1 MAAVRSIQPP
11 SPDEVAAYAASI
23 GFTLDG
29 GYFVDYWETR
39 GWMVRPGIPMRSWQ
53 AAVRNW
59 KRMDDAR
66 NGGSTMRLSPA
77 EEKKREA
84 NARRLR
90 VIEEA
95 AGRIIALRS
104 WLEDGDTCPYS
115 KTPKEDIERE
125 KDKIRDHFGPQGI
138 EDLRKAVVE
147 LKRKGGRP

>member
-1 MAAVRSIQPP
+1 MAARTLQPP
-11 SPDEVAAYAASI
+11 SPDEVASYAASI
-23 GFTLDG
+23 GFMLDG

-59 KRMDDAR
+59 HRMDIAR
-66 NGGSTMRLSPA
+66 NGGSSMRLSPD

-84 NARRLR
+84 AARRLR

-95 AGRIIALRS
+95 AARIIALRS
-104 WLEDGDTCPYS
+104 WLEDGDACPYS
-115 KTPKEDIERE
+115 KNPQEDIERE
-125 KDKIRDHFGPQGI
+125 KDKIRDHYGPKGI
-138 EDLRKAVVE
+138 EDLRKAVFE